1 MSFSEIISGHFHR
14 WREDEISSSAPMLGS
29 RPFGRWP
36 MTSGLPLETDIVRAQ
51 SWLLNRQVGRLF
63 TLEYSAG
70 ATNRHMIETLKAWG
84 LVRAWVS
91 VK

>member
-1 MSFSEIISGHFHR
+1 VSFSEIISGHFHR

-36 MTSGLPLETDIVRAQ
+36 MTSGLPLDIVRAQ
-51 SWLLNRQVGRLF
+51 PCLLNRQVGRLF

-70 ATNRHMIETLKAWG
+70 ATIAT
-84 LVRAWVS
+84 
-91 VK
+91 